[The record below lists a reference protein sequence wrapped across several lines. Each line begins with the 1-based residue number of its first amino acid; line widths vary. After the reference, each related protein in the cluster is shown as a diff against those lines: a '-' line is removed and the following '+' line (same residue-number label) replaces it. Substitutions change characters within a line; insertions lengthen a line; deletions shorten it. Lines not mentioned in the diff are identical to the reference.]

1 MIIVISPAKTLDFET
16 PPAIREHTLPVFLDC
31 SAELIQQ
38 LRRLEPDELGRLMS
52 ISPKLATL
60 NSNRYHEWSLPFNM
74 DNAKQAVFAFKGD
87 VYTGLE
93 AASLNIADI
102 EFAQEHLRILS
113 GLYGVL
119 RPLDLIQAY
128 RLEMGTSFKN
138 NRGANLY
145 EFWGHRITESLN
157 QDLGNEQNR
166 TVINLASN
174 EYFKSVKTDQLNAR
188 IITPIF
194 KDNKNG
200 AYKIISFFAKKA
212 RGLMSRYIIQHQLT
226 DPEDI
231 KAFDY
236 SGYQFNKHVSTDNE
250 WIFTRED
257 IKMNQGNLH

>member
-16 PPAIREHTLPVFLDC
+16 PPAIKEHTLPVFLDC
-31 SAELIQQ
+31 SSELIQQ

-52 ISPKLATL
+52 ISSKLATL

-74 DNAKQAVFAFKGD
+74 DNAKQSIFAFKGD

-93 AASLNIADI
+93 AASLNTVDI
-102 EFAQEHLRILS
+102 KFAQEHLRILS

-138 NRGANLY
+138 NRGSNLY

-157 QDLGNEQNR
+157 QNLKNEQNP

-174 EYFKSVKTDQLNAR
+174 EYFKSIKTDQLNAR

-200 AYKIISFFAKKA
+200 TYKIISFFAKKA

-236 SGYQFNKHVSTDNE
+236 SGYHFNKHTSTDNE

-257 IKMNQGNLH
+257 IKMNHSNLH